1 MNPDELLDRLQHVD
15 PAQGASIDPVNGPRA
30 AALMEQIMQTDPN
43 TAPDVP
49 TVPEPARPPRR
60 RLFAALG
67 AAAVVAV
74 GAFAFVA
81 LRGDDATAP
90 TSVTFSLAA
99 SDPLTQMC
107 IALTEI
113 TPPADTAAFRGTV
126 VAVTADSVTLDVTK
140 WYANGTADQVV
151 VSTAGM
157 PSPALDGVTFEQG
170 GDYLVAA
177 GSDGQVGSCGVSGT
191 YSPELEA
198 FYTTWFG

>member
-1 MNPDELLDRLQHVD
+1 MNPDELLERLQRVD
-15 PAQGASIDPVNGPRA
+15 PAQGASVHPVNGPQA
-30 AALMEQIMQTDPN
+30 AALMEQIMQTDP
-43 TAPDVP
+43 TIAEVP
-49 TVPEPARPPRR
+49 TVPEPARRPRR
-60 RLFAALG
+60 RLFAAIG

-81 LRGDDATAP
+81 LRGDDDKAP

-99 SDPLTQMC
+99 SDPLTAMC
-107 IALTEI
+107 MALSDI
-113 TPPADTAAFRGTV
+113 TPSADTAAFRGTV
-126 VAVTADSVTLDVTK
+126 VAVDADSVTLDVTK

-177 GSDGQVGSCGVSGT
+177 GPDGQVGICGVSGP

-198 FYTTWFG
+198 FYNTWFG